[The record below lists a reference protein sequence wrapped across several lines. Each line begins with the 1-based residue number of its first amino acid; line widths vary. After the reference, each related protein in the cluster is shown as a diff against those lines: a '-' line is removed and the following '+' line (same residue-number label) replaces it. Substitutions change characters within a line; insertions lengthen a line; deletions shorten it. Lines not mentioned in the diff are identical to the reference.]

1 MRKARPSPLGSRH
14 APPGDHLRGALD
26 YPHSYSIVEPI
37 GPAGRGLASLSPK
50 SRLPER
56 RALLHSPPM
65 FFDSNQP
72 GARQVFQPLEKKFP
86 IIGKSGPVFPAIGKL
101 FSNQW
106 KNSAGGPDH
115 PLHPGFQDSSPERPL
130 P

>member
-1 MRKARPSPLGSRH
+1 MRKARPSPSGKPPP
-14 APPGDHLRGALD
+14 APWGRLHGALD
-26 YPHSYSIVEPI
+26 YPHSYSIIDPI
-37 GPAGRGLASLSPK
+37 GPAGLGLASLSPK

-65 FFDSNQP
+65 FSDSNQP

-101 FSNQW
+101 FSNHW
-106 KNSAGGPDH
+106 KNSAGCPDRTV
-115 PLHPGFQDSSPERPL
+115 LPGFQDSSPERPL